1 MRKVRFLQSVFLI
14 SKNNVYSLNDELD
27 VDDKEAEELAE
38 KGYVDILEEKPEVEK
53 PVAKKPEAKKTPVKK
68 TAPKKDGEE

>member
-14 SKNNVYSLNDELD
+14 SKNNVYSFNDELD

-38 KGYVDILEEKPEVEK
+38 KGYVDILAEK
-53 PVAKKPEAKKTPVKK
+53 PVVKKPSAKKTPVKK
-68 TAPKKDGEE
+68 TVPKKDGEK